1 MKMNRGYRRGIAPQ
15 WLMFN
20 TMSPKMDPKNV
31 SCLHKDILS
40 DPILMKAK
48 RVVLCYSVSP
58 QEGKVNYA
66 Y

>member
-1 MKMNRGYRRGIAPQ
+1 MNRGYRRGIAPSVANVQ
-15 WLMFN
+15 HNESKL
-20 TMSPKMDPKNV
+20 DPKNV
-31 SCLHKDILS
+31 SCLRKNILS